1 MINHDPNNP
10 RTKNY
15 SIIKSLL
22 RNIEFI
28 TKNIF
33 YFLVV
38 FINCIIFCS
47 KKNYLNIGN
56 YEDTRYVNY
65 LFYSLKKK
73 YGFAY
78 NINFQILNF
87 VKKIGIIN
95 FLIHSSPNFRIKK
108 KDKLKITFNNFKEN
122 AENLNFNTNYFHK
135 LKDVNKDNNLFLPY
149 YLYPRIYNKDYKK
162 LDKLKNNNKQIRI
175 FFSGSSN
182 KQVYG
187 RFSWIN
193 FNGDKFLNR
202 VEIINFILNEFR
214 EKVYLLNSYD
224 QLNDL
229 VSSNKPIVLS
239 LNDKLIKKTKTNLT
253 NLEHLNLISMSNFF
267 ITAPGADMPLCHHLI
282 ECIKLKS
289 IPITPHN
296 EFLVPRLNENDHISF
311 NNFDELNLAIKTALS
326 MDQDKIIKIQNNL
339 DVFYK
344 NNLSPEAFFRNFEN
358 RKTNNII
365 ACNDVESVERYKV
378 NI

>member
-73 YGFAY
+73 YGFSY

-87 VKKIGIIN
+87 VKKVGIIN

-108 KDKLKITFNNFKEN
+108 KDMLKITFNNFEEST
-122 AENLNFNTNYFHK
+122 ENLNFNTNYFHK
-135 LKDVNKDNNLFLPY
+135 LKDVNKDSNLFLPY

-193 FNGDKFLNR
+193 FNGDKLLNR
-202 VEIINFILNEFR
+202 VEIIDFILNEFR

-282 ECIKLKS
+282 ECIKMKS
-289 IPITPHN
+289 IPITSCN

-326 MDQDKIIKIQNNL
+326 MDQDKIVKIQNNL

>member
-15 SIIKSLL
+15 SIIKFLL

-28 TKNIF
+28 AKNIF
-33 YFLVV
+33 YFLGV
-38 FINCIIFCS
+38 FINCIIFRS

-56 YEDTRYVNY
+56 YEDTRYINY

-73 YGFAY
+73 YGFSY

-108 KDKLKITFNNFKEN
+108 KDMLKITFNNFEEST
-122 AENLNFNTNYFHK
+122 ENLNFNTNYFHK
-135 LKDVNKDNNLFLPY
+135 LKDVNKDSNLFLPY

-282 ECIKLKS
+282 ECIKMKS
-289 IPITPHN
+289 IPITSCN

-326 MDQDKIIKIQNNL
+326 MDQDKIVKIQNNL

>member
-122 AENLNFNTNYFHK
+122 TENLNFNTNYFHK

-175 FFSGSSN
+175 FFSGSTN

-193 FNGDKFLNR
+193 FNGDKLLNR
-202 VEIINFILNEFR
+202 VEIIDFILNEFR

-224 QLNDL
+224 QLSDL

-326 MDQDKIIKIQNNL
+326 MDQDKIVKIQNNL

>member
-1 MINHDPNNP
+1 MTNHDPNNP

-122 AENLNFNTNYFHK
+122 TENLNFNTNYFHK
-135 LKDVNKDNNLFLPY
+135 LKDFNKENNLFLPY

-175 FFSGSSN
+175 FFSGSTN

-193 FNGDKFLNR
+193 FNGDKLLNR
-202 VEIINFILNEFR
+202 VEIIDFILNEFR

-224 QLNDL
+224 QLSDL

-326 MDQDKIIKIQNNL
+326 MNQDKIIKIQNNL

>member
-15 SIIKSLL
+15 STIKSLL

-38 FINCIIFCS
+38 FINCIIFRS

-56 YEDTRYVNY
+56 YEDTRYINY
-65 LFYSLKKK
+65 LFFSLKKK
-73 YGFAY
+73 YDFSY
-78 NINFQILNF
+78 NLNFQILNF
-87 VKKIGIIN
+87 IKKLGIIN
-95 FLIHSSPNFRIKK
+95 FLIHASPNFRLKK
-108 KDKLKITFNNFKEN
+108 KYMLKITFNNFKEN

-135 LKDVNKDNNLFLPY
+135 LKDVNNAKNLFLPY
-149 YLYPRIYNKDYKK
+149 YLYPRIYNKDYEK
-162 LDKLKNNNKQIRI
+162 LDKFKNNNKQIRI
-175 FFSGSSN
+175 FFSGSTN
-182 KQVYG
+182 KEVYG
-187 RFSWIN
+187 RFNWIN
-193 FNGDKFLNR
+193 SNGDKFLNR
-202 VEIINFILNEFR
+202 VEIIDFILNEFR

-229 VSSNKPIVLS
+229 FASNKPIVLS

-282 ECIKLKS
+282 ECIKMKS
-289 IPITPHN
+289 IPITSYN
-296 EFLVPRLNENDHISF
+296 EFLVPCLNENDHISF

-326 MDQDKIIKIQNNL
+326 MDQDKIVKIQNNL
-339 DVFYK
+339 DIFYK
-344 NNLSPEAFFRNFEN
+344 NNLSPEAFFRKFEN

-365 ACNDVESVERYKV
+365 ACNDVESVERYKI

>member
-15 SIIKSLL
+15 SIIKFLL

-28 TKNIF
+28 AKNIF
-33 YFLVV
+33 YFLGV
-38 FINCIIFCS
+38 FINCIIFRS

-56 YEDTRYVNY
+56 YEDTRYINY

-73 YGFAY
+73 YGFSY

-122 AENLNFNTNYFHK
+122 TENLNFNTNYFHK
-135 LKDVNKDNNLFLPY
+135 LKDVNKDSNLFLPY

-175 FFSGSSN
+175 FFSGSTN

-193 FNGDKFLNR
+193 FNGDKLLNR
-202 VEIINFILNEFR
+202 VEIIDFILNEFR

-224 QLNDL
+224 QLSDL

-326 MDQDKIIKIQNNL
+326 MNQDKIIKIQNNL

>member
-1 MINHDPNNP
+1 M
-10 RTKNY
+10 
-15 SIIKSLL
+15 
-22 RNIEFI
+22 
-28 TKNIF
+28 
-33 YFLVV
+33 
-38 FINCIIFCS
+38 
-47 KKNYLNIGN
+47 
-56 YEDTRYVNY
+56 
-65 LFYSLKKK
+65 
-73 YGFAY
+73 
-78 NINFQILNF
+78 
-87 VKKIGIIN
+87 
-95 FLIHSSPNFRIKK
+95 
-108 KDKLKITFNNFKEN
+108 LKITFNNFKEN
-122 AENLNFNTNYFHK
+122 TENLNFNTNYFHK

-224 QLNDL
+224 QLNEL

-282 ECIKLKS
+282 ECIKMKS
-289 IPITPHN
+289 IPITSYN

-326 MDQDKIIKIQNNL
+326 MDQDKIVKIQNNL

>member
-38 FINCIIFCS
+38 FINCIIFRS

-56 YEDTRYVNY
+56 YEDTRYINY

-73 YGFAY
+73 YGFSY

-122 AENLNFNTNYFHK
+122 TENLNFNTNYFHK
-135 LKDVNKDNNLFLPY
+135 LKDVNKDSNLFLPY

-282 ECIKLKS
+282 ECIKMKS
-289 IPITPHN
+289 IPITSYN

-326 MDQDKIIKIQNNL
+326 MDQDKIVKIQNNL

>member
-122 AENLNFNTNYFHK
+122 TENLNFNTNYFHK

-149 YLYPRIYNKDYKK
+149 YLYPRIYNKDYRK

-175 FFSGSSN
+175 FFSGSTN

-202 VEIINFILNEFR
+202 VEIIDFILNEFR
-214 EKVYLLNSYD
+214 EKVYLINSYD

-326 MDQDKIIKIQNNL
+326 MNQDKIIKIQNNL

>member
-28 TKNIF
+28 SKNIF

-38 FINCIIFCS
+38 FINCIIFRS

-56 YEDTRYVNY
+56 YEDSRYINY

-73 YGFAY
+73 YGFSY

-108 KDKLKITFNNFKEN
+108 KDMLKITFNNFEEST
-122 AENLNFNTNYFHK
+122 ENLNFNTNYFHK
-135 LKDVNKDNNLFLPY
+135 LKDVNKDSNLFLPY

-193 FNGDKFLNR
+193 FNGDKLLNR
-202 VEIINFILNEFR
+202 VEIIDFILNEFR

-326 MDQDKIIKIQNNL
+326 MDQDKIVKIQNNL

-365 ACNDVESVERYKV
+365 VCNDVESVERYKV

>member
-38 FINCIIFCS
+38 FINCIIFRS
-47 KKNYLNIGN
+47 KNNYLNIGN
-56 YEDTRYVNY
+56 YEDARYINY
-65 LFYSLKKK
+65 LFFSLKKK
-73 YGFAY
+73 YNFSY
-78 NINFQILNF
+78 NVNFQILNF
-87 VKKIGIIN
+87 VKKVGIIN
-95 FLIHSSPNFRIKK
+95 FLNHSSPNFRLKK

-122 AENLNFNTNYFHK
+122 TENLNFNTDYFHK
-135 LKDVNKDNNLFLPY
+135 LKDANQENNLFLPY
-149 YLYPRIYNKDYKK
+149 YLYPRIYNKYYNK
-162 LDKLKNNNKQIRI
+162 LDKFKNRNKQIRI

-182 KQVYG
+182 KEVYG
-187 RFSWIN
+187 RFNWIN
-193 FNGDKFLNR
+193 SNGDKFLNR
-202 VEIINFILNEFR
+202 VEIIDFILNEFK

-229 VSSNKPIVLS
+229 FASNKPIVLS

-253 NLEHLNLISMSNFF
+253 NQEHLNLISMSNFF

-282 ECIKLKS
+282 ECIKMKS
-289 IPITPHN
+289 IPITSYN
-296 EFLVPRLNENDHISF
+296 EFLVPGLNENDHISF

-326 MDQDKIIKIQNNL
+326 MDQDKIVKIQNNL
-339 DVFYK
+339 DIFYK
-344 NNLSPEAFFRNFEN
+344 NNLSPEAFFRKFEN

-365 ACNDVESVERYKV
+365 ACNDVESVERYKI

>member
-122 AENLNFNTNYFHK
+122 TENLNFNTNYFHK

-149 YLYPRIYNKDYKK
+149 YLYPRIYNKDYRK

-202 VEIINFILNEFR
+202 VEIIDFILNEFR

-224 QLNDL
+224 QLSDL

-365 ACNDVESVERYKV
+365 ACNDVESVERYKA

>member
-38 FINCIIFCS
+38 FINCIIFRS

-56 YEDTRYVNY
+56 YEDTRYINY

-73 YGFAY
+73 YGFSY

-108 KDKLKITFNNFKEN
+108 KDMLKITFNNFEEST
-122 AENLNFNTNYFHK
+122 ENLNFNTNYFHK
-135 LKDVNKDNNLFLPY
+135 LKDVNKDSNLFLPY

-193 FNGDKFLNR
+193 FNGDKLLNR
-202 VEIINFILNEFR
+202 VEIIDFILNEFR

-224 QLNDL
+224 QLSDL
-229 VSSNKPIVLS
+229 VSSNKSIVLS

-326 MDQDKIIKIQNNL
+326 MDQDKIVKIQNNL

>member
-108 KDKLKITFNNFKEN
+108 KDMLKITFNNFEEST
-122 AENLNFNTNYFHK
+122 ENLNFNTNYFHK
-135 LKDVNKDNNLFLPY
+135 LKDVNKDSNLFLPY

-202 VEIINFILNEFR
+202 VEIIDFILNEFR

-224 QLNDL
+224 QLSDL

-282 ECIKLKS
+282 ECIKMKS
-289 IPITPHN
+289 IPITSYN

-326 MDQDKIIKIQNNL
+326 MDQDKIVKIQNNL

-365 ACNDVESVERYKV
+365 VCNDVESVERYKV

>member
-15 SIIKSLL
+15 STIKSLL

-38 FINCIIFCS
+38 FINCIIFRS
-47 KKNYLNIGN
+47 KKIYLNVGN
-56 YEDTRYVNY
+56 YEDTRYINY
-65 LFYSLKKK
+65 LFFSLKKK
-73 YGFAY
+73 YDFSY
-78 NINFQILNF
+78 NLNLQILNF
-87 VKKIGIIN
+87 IKKVGIIN
-95 FLIHSSPNFRIKK
+95 FLIQSSRIFRLKK
-108 KDKLKITFNNFKEN
+108 KNMLKITFNNFKEN
-122 AENLNFNTNYFHK
+122 TENLNFNTNYFNR
-135 LKDVNKDNNLFLPY
+135 LKDVNKENNLILPY

-162 LDKLKNNNKQIRI
+162 LDKFKNNNKQIRI
-175 FFSGSSN
+175 FFSGSTN
-182 KQVYG
+182 KEVYG
-187 RFSWIN
+187 RFNWIN
-193 FNGDKFLNR
+193 STGDKFLNR
-202 VEIINFILNEFR
+202 VEIIDFILNEFR

-229 VSSNKPIVLS
+229 ITSNKPIILS

-282 ECIKLKS
+282 ECIKMKS
-289 IPITPHN
+289 IPITSYN
-296 EFLVPRLNENDHISF
+296 EFLVPCLNEKDHISF

-326 MDQDKIIKIQNNL
+326 MDQDKIVKIQNNL
-339 DVFYK
+339 DIFYK
-344 NNLSPEAFFRNFEN
+344 NNLSPEAFFRKFDNSN
-358 RKTNNII
+358 TNNII
-365 ACNDVESVERYKV
+365 ACNDV
-378 NI
+378 